1 MLLNTGEYKESLG
14 RVVKAISSARPNAAQ
29 KASAE
34 MIRMYWLIGN
44 ELVARSE
51 WGNKYIETLSK
62 DIRAAFPGIRGFS
75 VRSLKYMAK
84 FAREVDSELCSSC
97 CTIPWG
103 HMMLLLDKTEP
114 GKERLWYLNATIE
127 NGWSR
132 VVLDHQI
139 DLQLYERQQL
149 AGKVTNFSRTLPAP
163 ESELAQQALKD
174 PYVFDFITTRHG
186 HREHEIEQQMVENAT
201 ARTRR
206 IAIPMALTSR
216 RSASYRRSRTTTRRT
231 GCFPRKFAT
240 RSSASA
246 LAVARNTCSQARF
259 GERGAPMETMAFTSV
274 SAVKLIKR
282 LENEKV
288 RLVSLEGKNS
298 TYALAQGE
306 ECDPPTY
313 DFASTWSTRPR
324 RPRSSS
330 TRPCSSSSCRSK
342 LMASS
347 LAILEAAHALGR
359 PA

>member
-14 RVVKAISSARPNAAQ
+14 HVVKIISSARSNAAQ

-44 ELVARSE
+44 ELVASSE
-51 WGNKYIETLSK
+51 LGNKYIETLSK

-139 DLQLYERQQL
+139 DLRLYERQQL
-149 AGKVTNFSRTLPAP
+149 ASKVTNFSRTLPAP

-174 PYVFDFITTRHG
+174 PYVFDFITTRRG

-206 IAIPMALTSR
+206 IAIPMASTSR
-216 RSASYRRSRTTTRRT
+216 RSEYGGGS
-231 GCFPRKFAT
+231 
-240 RSSASA
+240 
-246 LAVARNTCSQARF
+246 
-259 GERGAPMETMAFTSV
+259 
-274 SAVKLIKR
+274 
-282 LENEKV
+282 
-288 RLVSLEGKNS
+288 
-298 TYALAQGE
+298 
-306 ECDPPTY
+306 
-313 DFASTWSTRPR
+313 
-324 RPRSSS
+324 
-330 TRPCSSSSCRSK
+330 
-342 LMASS
+342 
-347 LAILEAAHALGR
+347 
-359 PA
+359 

>member
-1 MLLNTGEYKESLG
+1 MSLNTGEYKESLG
-14 RVVKAISSARPNAAQ
+14 RVVKVISSARSNAAQ

-114 GKERLWYLNATIE
+114 GEERLWYLNATIE

-132 VVLDHQI
+132 VVFDHQI
-139 DLQLYERQQL
+139 DLRLYERQKL

-174 PYVFDFITTRHG
+174 PYVFDFITARQG
-186 HREHEIEQQMVENAT
+186 HQEHEIEQQMVENAT

-206 IAIPMALTSR
+206 IAILTASTSR
-216 RSASYRRSRTTTRRT
+216 RSASIEDRVPYPGGRGVSRERLLRE
-231 GCFPRKFAT
+231 
-240 RSSASA
+240 
-246 LAVARNTCSQARF
+246 VA
-259 GERGAPMETMAFTSV
+259 P
-274 SAVKLIKR
+274 
-282 LENEKV
+282 V
-288 RLVSLEGKNS
+288 RLQSQDSCNVSYL
-298 TYALAQGE
+298 
-306 ECDPPTY
+306 
-313 DFASTWSTRPR
+313 F
-324 RPRSSS
+324 
-330 TRPCSSSSCRSK
+330 
-342 LMASS
+342 
-347 LAILEAAHALGR
+347 
-359 PA
+359 